1 VKHSNRPSLYLY
13 YPVILALSGA
23 LAIVLLAGVRWYDMV
38 LAALLACAGWLASR
52 HTISMQPQS
61 QEAVA
66 CYLAS
71 RQDFSE
77 KVSTV
82 WSGQIESSRSQMEEA
97 INSLAER
104 FSGIVDKLDQAVHAS
119 SAATESVESGNGL
132 VAVFAKSEKELGS
145 VIALLESTAS
155 TKAMMLEKIQ
165 GLEHF
170 IKKLQAM
177 AADVASIAAQT
188 NLLALNAAIEA
199 ARAGET
205 GRGFAVVA
213 GEVRMLSNRSAEA
226 GRHISQQVSLISEAI
241 SATCRAS
248 DESMREEAR
257 SMQTSENVIGT
268 VLSDFRNVTDALVQS
283 SSLLKDE
290 SIGIKSEVAEALV
303 QLQFQDRVSQIM
315 THVRQNIE
323 RLPGF
328 LQENQE
334 EYLIEQSLPALDS
347 GPLLAELERT
357 YAMAEERALHTGI
370 KAAPKQVE
378 DEITFF

>member
-1 VKHSNRPSLYLY
+1 M
-13 YPVILALSGA
+13 LAFS
-23 LAIVLLAGVRWYDMV
+23 GVRWHGIL
-38 LAALLACAGWLASR
+38 LAALLAGAGWLASR
-52 HTISMQPQS
+52 HGIAMQPQS
-61 QEAVA
+61 QEAIA
-66 CYLAS
+66 SYLAS

-77 KVSTV
+77 KISTV
-82 WSGQIESSRSQMEEA
+82 WSGQIESSRAQMEEA

-104 FSGIVDKLDQAVHAS
+104 FSGIVDKLDQAVDAS

-155 TKAMMLEKIQ
+155 TKAMMLDKIQ
-165 GLEHF
+165 GLEQF
-170 IKKLQAM
+170 IKKLQEM

-213 GEVRMLSNRSAEA
+213 REVRMLSNRSAEA
-226 GRHISQQVSLISEAI
+226 GKHISQQVSMISEAI
-241 SATCRAS
+241 GATCRAS
-248 DESMREEAR
+248 NESMREEAR
-257 SMQTSENVIGT
+257 SMQTSETVIGT
-268 VLSDFRNVTDALVQS
+268 VLSDFRSVTDALVQS

-290 SIGIKSEVAEALV
+290 SMGIKSEVAEALV

-315 THVRQNIE
+315 SHVRQNIE

-328 LQENQE
+328 LQQNQQD
-334 EYLIEQSLPALDS
+334 YASEQALPQLDS
-347 GPLLAELERT
+347 RPLLAELEST
-357 YAMAEERALHTGI
+357 YAMAEERALHSGLKT
-370 KAAPKQVE
+370 APKQEV